1 MASGGVARG
10 TDGLV
15 AAPSF
20 GAVEPL
26 LHLLETVNPV
36 VLLEAVVSAKF
47 GTPCLADIDAPKKP
61 PTHRLTC
68 KEFVQICYDMA
79 SNSNFFAAVETKLA
93 EWKKI
98 DPRYEFLEAKDI
110 IGVMFLYSA
119 ETPIRFYTLM
129 SAPFHTT

>member
-47 GTPCLADIDAPKKP
+47 GTPCLADVDMPNKTLA
-61 PTHRLTC
+61 HRKMC
-68 KEFVQICYDMA
+68 EDCVQLCYDMA
-79 SNSNFFAAVETKLA
+79 LHSKNFAAVETKLA

-98 DPRYEFLEAKDI
+98 DPRYECLEAKDI